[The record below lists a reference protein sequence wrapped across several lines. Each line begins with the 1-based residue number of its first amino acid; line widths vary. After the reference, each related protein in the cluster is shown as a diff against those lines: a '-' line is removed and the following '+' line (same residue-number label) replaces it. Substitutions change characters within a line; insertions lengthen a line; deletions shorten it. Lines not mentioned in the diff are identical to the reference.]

1 MDMNDQQFIA
11 ALRSILHYLY
21 DPDQLRHNPLVE
33 FFGLNG
39 RVDATSAMQKILLDG
54 IEALKPGDDDPP
66 QSHAWRVYDLLFFRY
81 VRGYERTEV
90 AAQLGISDRQ
100 LAREQKTAIEMLAQ
114 HLWKANPVAETLE
127 PPAQE
132 AADPGQALPRPWA
145 EGLPAE
151 KPAAWKPV
159 VQSVLDLLVP
169 LALQQQVSVQYE
181 IDADLADL
189 VVPQYALRHALLNL
203 LAALMPAAASGTL
216 LLRPVIQTGL
226 WLLEISSQNQAGP
239 VPSLTDLE
247 HPSIAV
253 ARRLLEG
260 VGGRLDLAVSSAGCT
275 AIVRLP
281 AREMVQVV
289 VIDDNPD
296 SLQLFQRY
304 AQGTQYAVTG
314 IQDPSSALRQA
325 ERLQPRIILL
335 DVMMPEVDGWEI
347 LTRLRQEPWAR
358 KSALII
364 CSILPQSD
372 LARSLGAD
380 AFLQKPVLP
389 QDFLNLLDQTIKR
402 II

>member
-1 MDMNDQQFIA
+1 MNDQQFIA
-11 ALRSILHYLY
+11 ALRSILHYMY
-21 DPDQLRHNPLVE
+21 DPDQLRHNPLVD
-33 FFGLNG
+33 FFGLTG
-39 RVDATSAMQKILLDG
+39 RVDATSAMQEILLDG

-114 HLWKANPVAETLE
+114 HLWKVNPVAETAE
-127 PPAQE
+127 TPAVE
-132 AADPGQALPRPWA
+132 LVDPGQAALRPWA
-145 EGLPAE
+145 DGLPAE

-169 LALQQQVSVQYE
+169 LALQQNVSVQYE
-181 IDADLADL
+181 ADSGLADL
-189 VVPQYALRHALLNL
+189 VIPQYALRHALLNL
-203 LAALMPAAASGTL
+203 LAALMPAAAGGILTL
-216 LLRPVIQTGL
+216 CPVIQPGV
-226 WLLEISSQNQAGP
+226 WLLEVTTRGQA
-239 VPSLTDLE
+239 VPDMGLMDPE
-247 HPSIAV
+247 YPGVAV
-253 ARRLLEG
+253 SRRLLEG
-260 VGGRLDLAVSSAGCT
+260 VDGSLDLAVSPAGC
-275 AIVRLP
+275 AAVVRLP
-281 AREMVQVV
+281 AREMIQVV

-364 CSILPQSD
+364 CSILPQAD
-372 LARSLGAD
+372 LANSLGAD

-402 II
+402 IV